1 MKKLLFSMLTVVSLS
16 SVDAQIY
23 SNNFEAATDLQGW
36 TLYND
41 SNIPY
46 SSYISFLGNAWNI
59 ISLSSD
65 PIASNKSLAST
76 SWFTAVTRAD
86 RWAVTPS
93 INLSNYSSATL
104 QFAVRA
110 VDDLPWNDGL
120 IVKVSTS
127 GTAKGSFTTTIY
139 NTKDDESGED
149 KVWTTRTLD
158 LTSFVGQTINIAFIN
173 QWIDGNILQV
183 DNIVINGTSLSTN
196 DLNKS
201 QVAIYPNP
209 VTTDFKLD
217 LGINYNLKT
226 LEVIVND
233 LTGKK
238 VKSFK
243 ANELYN
249 IADLAKGVY
258 VLTVTDGTNKF
269 TQKLIKK

>member
-1 MKKLLFSMLTVVSLS
+1 MLTIVSLS

-23 SNNFEAATDLQGW
+23 SNNFETATALEGW

-41 SNIPY
+41 NNTPY
-46 SSYISFLGNAWNI
+46 SSYISFLNNAWNI
-59 ISLSSD
+59 IALSSD
-65 PIASNKSLAST
+65 PISSNKSLAST
-76 SWFTAVTRAD
+76 SWFTTLANAD

-93 INLSNYSSATL
+93 VNLSNYSSATL

-110 VDDLPWNDGL
+110 VDVSPWNDGL

-149 KVWTTRTLD
+149 NAWTTRTLD
-158 LTSFVGQTINIAFIN
+158 LTPFVGETIHLAFIN

-183 DNIVINGTSLSTN
+183 DNIVINGTSLSTT

-217 LGINYNLKT
+217 LGANYNLKT

-238 VKSFK
+238 VKTFK
-243 ANELYN
+243 ANESYN

-258 VLTVTDGTNKF
+258 ILTVTDGTNKF